1 MKEDDALLQFL
12 RTYRREPAPPSP
24 ELEDKI
30 IRQLPRPAGFPWDKI
45 LIAIVLLGGGLF
57 GFARFRQW
65 QMAQSRL
72 NLDTLE
78 ASLIQNWEVATARVE
93 SEDFLFYLF
102 TYKED
107 K

>member
-12 RTYRREPAPPSP
+12 HTYRREAPLPNP

-30 IRQLPRPAGFPWDKI
+30 ICQLHRPSGFPLDKI

-65 QMAQSRL
+65 QMAQTQL

-78 ASLIQNWEVATARVE
+78 ASLIQSWEVATARVE
-93 SEDFLFYLF
+93 SEDSLSYLF
-102 TYKED
+102 SYKED